1 MSCYLGKYSNNL
13 GEPNKGIHSY
23 RLFDVAIIDVLFT
36 VIAAIGISYLFKF
49 NFLFILLLLFI
60 LAIILHRLFC
70 VNTTINKLIFG
81 EISNPS
87 DTNTIDNN

>member
-13 GEPNKGIHSY
+13 GNPNEGIHSY
-23 RLFDVAIIDVLFT
+23 RLFNVAIIDVLFT
-36 VIAAIGISYLFKF
+36 VIAAGVISYLFKF
-49 NFLFILLLLFI
+49 HFLLVLFILFI
-60 LAIILHRLFC
+60 IAIILHRLFC

-87 DTNTIDNN
+87 G